1 MKEIT
6 IDVLKDAANRLLF
19 EMSEE
24 EYQTLYEEFQTL
36 VKQMNLIGDIPGV
49 DASIPM
55 TFPFPVFAESLRED
69 IPQAPL
75 SQEDALKN
83 AKVVADGQIKLP
95 KVVG

>member
-19 EMSEE
+19 AMSEA

-36 VKQMNLIGDIPGV
+36 VKQMRLIGDIPGV
-49 DASIPM
+49 DDSAPM
-55 TFPFPVFAESLRED
+55 TFPFPVFNDVLRED
-69 IPQAPL
+69 IPETPL
-75 SQEDALKN
+75 SREQALKN
-83 AKVVADGQIKLP
+83 AKEVVEGQIKLP